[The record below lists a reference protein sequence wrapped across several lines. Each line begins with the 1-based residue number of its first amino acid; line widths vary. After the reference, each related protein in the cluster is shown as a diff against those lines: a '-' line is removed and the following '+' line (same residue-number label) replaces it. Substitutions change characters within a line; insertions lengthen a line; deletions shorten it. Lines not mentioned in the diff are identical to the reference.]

1 MPGTALAVP
10 DPDHRAEQKEQEL
23 SSSLPEGGAG
33 RAPKT
38 KGEAQAPKLTPET
51 DRKQNPAIPPGLHR

>member
-10 DPDHRAEQKEQEL
+10 DPDHRAEQKKHKG
-23 SSSLPEGGAG
+23 GGAG

-38 KGEAQAPKLTPET
+38 KGEAQAPKLTFEMH
-51 DRKQNPAIPPGLHR
+51 L